1 MIVCELYTQQN
12 GQKKIQKGRTKSIMG
27 EKEKKGERDR
37 VRETD
42 TKRGREEIEE
52 HRRDRM

>member
-37 VRETD
+37 VRDRHKER
-42 TKRGREEIEE
+42 K
-52 HRRDRM
+52 RRDRRA